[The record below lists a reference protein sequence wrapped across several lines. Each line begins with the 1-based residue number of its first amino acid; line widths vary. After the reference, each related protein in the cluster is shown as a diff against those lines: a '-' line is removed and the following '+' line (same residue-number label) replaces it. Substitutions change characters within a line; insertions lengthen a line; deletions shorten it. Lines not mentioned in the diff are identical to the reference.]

1 MGYVSFICYFF
12 RRYKDFLTN
21 CQVGVAMSV
30 LQIRDAWWNRC
41 ESAQSYFANNK
52 HAGFDPTSLSNKP
65 MPCLPQ
71 HIPSLESESAWWERQ
86 YHWQMTVS
94 TPILCSLRTCP
105 HGSRHVPSMVMPAL
119 YLLVSKH
126 VKMKRK
132 ISGSSLCYLYS
143 ISCYHVGVKFHRN
156 LFFHFVF
163 LLFPV
168 RHYVATAII
177 THRYKYHPLP
187 LLVDLQI
194 FSVSTPFSNT
204 ISCETSIYKIDKG
217 KLW

>member
-1 MGYVSFICYFF
+1 MLDETDVSQLRVTLLIINMQA
-12 RRYKDFLTN
+12 LTLHLW
-21 CQVGVAMSV
+21 V
-30 LQIRDAWWNRC
+30 INRC
-41 ESAQSYFANNK
+41 PVYHSTF
-52 HAGFDPTSLSNKP
+52 
-65 MPCLPQ
+65 LPLNQ
-71 HIPSLESESAWWERQ
+71 RALDGKDSITGRWLFLPPSF
-86 YHWQMTVS
+86 
-94 TPILCSLRTCP
+94 CSLRTCP
-105 HGSRHVPSMVMPAL
+105 HGSRHVPSMMTPAL